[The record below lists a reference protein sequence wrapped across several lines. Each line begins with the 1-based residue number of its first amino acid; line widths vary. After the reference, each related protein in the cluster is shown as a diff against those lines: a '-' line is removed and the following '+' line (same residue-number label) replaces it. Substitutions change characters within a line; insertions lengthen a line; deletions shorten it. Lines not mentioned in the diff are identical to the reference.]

1 MWPCKRE
8 HLSVRWT
15 GRDGAGRLIL
25 GLAFH
30 VGQDHWAVGV
40 DSTKAEACDGQKA
53 GLRPKGRAPTPSS
66 QAETRKSS
74 GQA

>member
-1 MWPCKRE
+1 M
-8 HLSVRWT
+8 T
-15 GRDGAGRLIL
+15 GLGAIL

-53 GLRPKGRAPTPSS
+53 GLEAQRPCPTPSS